1 MGPQDIISIR
11 NRFHMKKTSLQIF
24 LLLAISSSV
33 IAACQKADAV
43 LFEDRSTVSK
53 ADKSAWTATADS
65 ETPEGWENTGFAS
78 ATIDDDFSTYWH
90 TDYSTV
96 VPYPHW
102 VLIDMK
108 TEQNMISV
116 EIANRQ
122 ATNPNTAGMKKFKL
136 EGSNDGTTFTSLGEF
151 PFAISNAP
159 QGFPVS
165 SAKPYRYL
173 KVTALEA
180 QRATTNHTFLAEID
194 VFTTK
199 K

>member
-1 MGPQDIISIR
+1 
-11 NRFHMKKTSLQIF
+11 MKKTSLKIF
-24 LLLAISSSV
+24 ILLAITSSV

-43 LFEDRSTVSK
+43 LFEDRSTVLK
-53 ADKSAWTATADS
+53 ADKSSWTASADS
-65 ETPEGWENTGFAS
+65 ETPAGWENTGFAS
-78 ATIDDDFSTYWH
+78 ATIDGNFATYWH
-90 TDYSTV
+90 TDYSKV

-116 EIANRQ
+116 EITNRQ
-122 ATNPNTAGMKKFKL
+122 ATNPNTVGMKKFKL
-136 EGSNDGTTFTSLGEF
+136 EGSNDGTTFSSLGEF
-151 PFAISNAP
+151 NFAISNAP

-165 SAKPYRYL
+165 SATPYRYL
-173 KVTALEA
+173 KVTALEP
-180 QRATTNHTFLAEID
+180 QRAGTNHTFLAEID

>member
-1 MGPQDIISIR
+1 
-11 NRFHMKKTSLQIF
+11 MKKTSLQIF
-24 LLLAISSSV
+24 FLLAITASV
-33 IAACQKADAV
+33 IAACQKADTV
-43 LFEDRSTVSK
+43 LFEDRSTVLK
-53 ADKSAWTATADS
+53 ADQSTWTATADS
-65 ETPEGWENTGFAS
+65 ETPDDWENTGKAS
-78 ATIDDDFSTYWH
+78 ATIDGDFNTYWH

-122 ATNPNTAGMKKFKL
+122 ATNPNPVGMKRFKL

-151 PFAISNAP
+151 PFAITNAP

-165 SAKPYRYL
+165 SATPYRYL

-180 QRATTNHTFLAEID
+180 QRPATNHTFLAEID

>member
-1 MGPQDIISIR
+1 MKKISLKIIS
-11 NRFHMKKTSLQIF
+11 
-24 LLLAISSSV
+24 LLVITSSV

-43 LFEDRSTVSK
+43 LFEDQSTVSK
-53 ADKSAWTATADS
+53 ADKSTWTATADS
-65 ETPEGWENTGFAS
+65 ETNPGQENTGFAS
-78 ATIDDDFSTYWH
+78 ATIDGDFNTYWH
-90 TDYSTV
+90 TAYSTV

-122 ATNPNTAGMKKFKL
+122 AGTAGNTNGMKKFRL
-136 EGSNDGTTFTSLGEF
+136 EGSKDGTTFTSLGEF
-151 PFAISNAP
+151 PFAITNSP

-165 SAKPYRYL
+165 SATAYRYL

-180 QRATTNHTFLAEID
+180 QRAATNHTFLAEID

-199 K
+199 Q

>member
-1 MGPQDIISIR
+1 
-11 NRFHMKKTSLQIF
+11 MKKTSLKIF
-24 LLLAISSSV
+24 LLLALTTTV
-33 IAACQKADAV
+33 IAACKKADAV
-43 LFEDRSTVSK
+43 LFEDRSTVLK
-53 ADKSAWTATADS
+53 ADKSTWTATADS

-122 ATNPNTAGMKKFKL
+122 ATNPNTSGMKRFKL

-151 PFAISNAP
+151 PFAITNAP

-165 SAKPYRYL
+165 SATPYRYL
-173 KVTALEA
+173 KVTALEP
-180 QRATTNHTFLAEID
+180 QKPTTNHTFLAEID